1 MGWMLHSTRTVLA
14 VSWLPRCPG
23 GERLNTSGLLLLP
36 PLCTL
41 LFLRQTSSHPPRL
54 LLIGWNGLMLLIHV
68 HKVLGQRQQR
78 RPPLF
83 DSNGSP
89 SPLQRDTYTDT
100 AIGTFFPSR
109 RKKRFDSI
117 LSTLDRNIRRIQNLL
132 ILFRAILCRVFIIY
146 TILLRRENDYLIYY
160 IFIFS
165 HINIYRYPRFLN

>member
-41 LFLRQTSSHPPRL
+41 LLLHQTSSHPPRL

-89 SPLQRDTYTDT
+89 SPLQGDTYTDT
-100 AIGTFFPSR
+100 AIGTFFPDK
-109 RKKRFDSI
+109 RKKKKLDSV
-117 LSTLDRNIRRIQNLL
+117 LPRETLDRNIQRIQDTPDLL
-132 ILFRAILCRVFIIY
+132 MILF
-146 TILLRRENDYLIYY
+146 
-160 IFIFS
+160 
-165 HINIYRYPRFLN
+165 